1 MMKTAASVLELVV
14 DSKPGRKHRERNG
27 ELIDIGPRSV
37 PWSAVGGFSKRLGV
51 EPTVLLKIIGVT
63 ERTALRRK
71 SEGYLKPEEADRL
84 LRVGRALEEATRV
97 FGEESRAAGWLS
109 DPSPAFHNAPPL
121 QYLDSDGGTQAVMQ
135 EIGRIGYGLFA

>member
-1 MMKTAASVLELVV
+1 MKTAGSVLQLVV
-14 DSKPGRKHRERNG
+14 DSKPRGKHRERNDQ
-27 ELIDIGPRSV
+27 LVDIGPRSV
-37 PWSAVGGFSKRLGV
+37 PWSAVNAFSKRLRI
-51 EPTVLLKIIGVT
+51 EPAALLKLIGIT

-71 SEGYLKPEEADRL
+71 TEGYLKPDEADRL
-84 LRVGRALEEATRV
+84 LRVGRVLEEATRV

-109 DPSPAFHNAPPL
+109 DPSPIFYNAPPL